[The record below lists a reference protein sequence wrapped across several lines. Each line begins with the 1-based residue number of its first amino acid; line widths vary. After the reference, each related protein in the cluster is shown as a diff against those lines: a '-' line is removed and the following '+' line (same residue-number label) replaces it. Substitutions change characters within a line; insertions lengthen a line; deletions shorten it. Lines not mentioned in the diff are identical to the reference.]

1 MKKIATLFIA
11 LLISMPFFA
20 QTKVDAKKLS
30 KALDSNKD
38 AGAVFESEISL
49 KGMNVA
55 PDGTVTIPFFT
66 KRKSKF
72 VSFLRHKLD
81 FDDKRI

>member
-38 AGAVFESEISL
+38 AGLFL
-49 KGMNVA
+49 KA
-55 PDGTVTIPFFT
+55 
-66 KRKSKF
+66 K
-72 VSFLRHKLD
+72 
-81 FDDKRI
+81 